1 MLSSSLNRRS
11 PKRKDVS
18 DEDLFHAVEDVL
30 PYIRIKQVLPK
41 DSVVLQMAY
50 HRNLFQKPFPLD
62 VALGD
67 NHNIS
72 SSNWLPPRRSRKN
85 DDYTRPRMFNPYF
98 EETKVISISLYR
110 VNILLTNFN
119 GLFGLYCCICDEKKS
134 QYTVFRTILTND

>member
-11 PKRKDVS
+11 PRRKDVS
-18 DEDLFHAVEDVL
+18 DEDLFDAVKDVL

-62 VALGD
+62 IAAGD
-67 NHNIS
+67 SYNIS

-85 DDYTRPRMFNPYF
+85 DAYTRPRLFTPYF
-98 EETKVISISLYR
+98 EEAKVMYKLEWYI
-110 VNILLTNFN
+110 T
-119 GLFGLYCCICDEKKS
+119 
-134 QYTVFRTILTND
+134 

>member
-11 PKRKDVS
+11 PKRKDIS
-18 DEDLFHAVEDVL
+18 DEGLFHAVKDVL

-62 VALGD
+62 VAVGD
-67 NHNIS
+67 DYNIS

-85 DDYTRPRMFNPYF
+85 NDYTRPRMFTPYF
-98 EETKVISISLYR
+98 EETKVIFFSLYLENILFTRPIRFISL
-110 VNILLTNFN
+110 NF
-119 GLFGLYCCICDEKKS
+119 L
-134 QYTVFRTILTND
+134 